1 MSEAF
6 APTAI
11 ALREAPKTLLRNRNP
26 DAVLGIRDSKLAAV
40 IEEGSYFVTTPNAEN
55 ILAPPS
61 GAIRSLLLRRDG
73 LWGDDDPIRWPQIFS
88 PSYCHFS
95 AIPSRP
101 QTTDSEE
108 ANKGILAL
116 WYNPTREHLICPVSG
131 RSILRGCGNLPCFI
145 LEQLRGALKHVQKQ
159 FEAFLESDKIPPLL
173 PHLMQTAVHA
183 FTRLEVLPVG
193 YMELLLTVRALQRSL
208 LEAIAIMDYKQIYQ
222 PRIEGLSRRDAVG
235 VDLRMGA
242 FTADLRTVE
251 DHLAAGLKVWFIQ
264 PSSAFRYQNILRIA
278 PLIFPETMIEMTLVS
293 AATPPTFIGNN
304 LKKFDCIHHLTRK
317 IGHTPDPFN
326 PAMESTAGPSRNASH
341 SRSDRTHRAAPY
353 SNRKE
358 SAKIINSHAA
368 GRDKFKPVHSPY
380 MPDYIPGWKSALSSV
395 NSHRSSHPRSPA
407 DGKYMFP
414 DVALFCT
421 AASDDRK
428 ARYFATWT
436 YMRTALIY
444 RVFGPT
450 ATAVSAEPLSSQDWR
465 DILNGSLFKLDAG
478 SHDQAMAT
486 SRRGK
491 PKVTKTRAKVLN
503 LENLLRPCLQ
513 QSGSSLDLSHLPELV
528 LPTANQARACLW
540 EISEL
545 NFRLEFIALD
555 KRLHVPQ
562 SPGPEAREQLIYPC
576 FPGWTAAGFSLV
588 DCDLRYAKQGLAAQD
603 WKEKLTFLLRLN
615 TVMRSWA
622 EYDASH
628 VHISILDRYDEAGV
642 SALEFKLARF
652 YTQSFFESFGR
663 PATIPMALV

>member
-1 MSEAF
+1 MAGNVLVEEYSPFPSSVYGVKWSIRLKYLSNARTSYGHRESIWMLFSGMVAEALEDSVYAASF
-6 APTAI
+6 IGLCITVAFYDDGKNGLDELPTKNG
-11 ALREAPKTLLRNRNP
+11 LRIISPRMDWQLSSSRLAMNSRRSASNDGVNLFSAKHG
-26 DAVLGIRDSKLAAV
+26 AVLGIRDSKLAAV

-73 LWGDDDPIRWPQIFS
+73 LWGNDDPIRWPQIFS

-407 DGKYMFP
+407 DGKYIFP
-414 DVALFCT
+414 T
-421 AASDDRK
+421 
-428 ARYFATWT
+428 
-436 YMRTALIY
+436 
-444 RVFGPT
+444 VFGPT

-513 QSGSSLDLSHLPELV
+513 QSDLPRSFSS
-528 LPTANQARACLW
+528 ARARVTNCQPSASMFV

-562 SPGPEAREQLIYPC
+562 SPGPEAREQLIYPA
-576 FPGWTAAGFSLV
+576 FQVGPLQALVSSTAT
-588 DCDLRYAKQGLAAQD
+588 YA
-603 WKEKLTFLLRLN
+603 
-615 TVMRSWA
+615 MRSK
-622 EYDASH
+622 
-628 VHISILDRYDEAGV
+628 G
-642 SALEFKLARF
+642 
-652 YTQSFFESFGR
+652 
-663 PATIPMALV
+663 